1 MKKALK
7 ASLSFIKLDGKVKKE
22 AIQIMIFYLK
32 VSCLIRCYPLRK
44 YYHKYF
50 LHDNEKPFDFAP
62 YRNDLSLIKKV
73 IKYMPG
79 KHTCLKESII
89 VHLYFKRKGLYIP
102 LYIGVSTKDEFLA
115 HAWYDKSSSMGYN
128 QVKAE

>member
-1 MKKALK
+1 MIKALK
-7 ASLSFIKLDGKVKKE
+7 ASLSFFKLDGKVKKE
-22 AIQIMIFYLK
+22 AIQIMILYLK
-32 VSCLIRCYPLRK
+32 VSCVIRCYPLRK

-62 YRNDLSLIKKV
+62 YRNDISLIKKV

-79 KHTCLKESII
+79 KPTCLKESII
-89 VHLYFKRKGLYIP
+89 VHLYFKRKGLKIP
-102 LYIGVSTKDEFLA
+102 LYLGVSTKDEFMA
-115 HAWYDKSSSMGYN
+115 HAWYEKNSSKGYN